1 MRKHLI
7 LSAAAALVVGGN
19 ALAAEGV
26 SYNFVQGGLAVASLS
41 SNGDSEDGIGI
52 GISGEAEIWEFLY
65 GFVDIS
71 NVTYKPDGADL
82 TFAPASLGV
91 GAHMPLGPV
100 DAFAGLSMERVK
112 VKVDPDGPGSSFSNS
127 DSGVGLTAGVR
138 GMLGEN
144 VQWSGSLKYRDLDD
158 LDSALGL
165 SISGHYYFRPTM
177 AAGVTLTRT
186 DYRSGGPN
194 ETSALFTF
202 RYDFSSMR

>member
-7 LSAAAALVVGGN
+7 LSAAAALVVGAN
-19 ALAAEGV
+19 AQAAEGV

-41 SNGDSEDGIGI
+41 SGGEDENGFGI

-65 GFVDIS
+65 GFVDLS
-71 NVTYKPDGADL
+71 SVTYTPSGVDI

-91 GAHMPLGPV
+91 GAHMPLGAV
-100 DAFAGLSMERVK
+100 DGFAGLSMERVK
-112 VKVDPDGPGSSFSNS
+112 VKVDPDGSGSFSNS
-127 DSGVGLTAGVR
+127 DSGVGLTAGER
-138 GMLGEN
+138 GKLGES

-158 LDSALGL
+158 LDSTLGV

-202 RYDFSSMR
+202 RYDFNSMR